1 MAGSESGL
9 GGVIAGLKKIASQG
23 KVSRLYG
30 ILQEI
35 TTKCTESNGNSQA
48 LGVL

>member
-35 TTKCTESNGNSQA
+35 TTKCTLSNGNSQA